1 MGFKYSLCGKIDNDE
16 IVMAIH
22 LDCDGFVVEQLI
34 TVKRNALC
42 ELDNIKKLIL
52 SKSDASDDAPGDA
65 PGDVGPPKFIYG
77 EFCGYNS
84 GGLKFIFYSHEKG
97 GMTYFVIKNKERIIE
112 FINFV
117 VNSFG

>member
-1 MGFKYSLCGKIDNDE
+1 MGFKYYLCEKVNNDK

-22 LDCDGFVVEQLI
+22 LDCDGFVVEQFI
-34 TVKRNALC
+34 TVKRDALC

-52 SKSDASDDAPGDA
+52 LKSDASDDA

-77 EFCGYNS
+77 EFCGYDS
-84 GGLKFIFYSHEKG
+84 GGLKFIFYSHEKGG

>member
-1 MGFKYSLCGKIDNDE
+1 M
-16 IVMAIH
+16 
-22 LDCDGFVVEQLI
+22 Q
-34 TVKRNALC
+34 
-42 ELDNIKKLIL
+42 LIL

-97 GMTYFVIKNKERIIE
+97 GMTYFVIKNKERITPLHRTFESKKYAITKPIR
-112 FINFV
+112 FDIKIDITARIK
-117 VNSFG
+117 VNTTE